1 MPHLVIVRRDEPSLY
16 GYLKHHLE
24 EPGEVAVIP
33 DRRLGDRRRRPAQ
46 VADEGRQG
54 DRRAPANPGE
64 VLGMPDLG
72 FQIFQ
77 TAAPLPSP

>member
-33 DRRLGDRRRRPAQ
+33 DRRLGDRRRRSEP
-46 VADEGRQG
+46 VAGDFRRG
-54 DRRAPANPGE
+54 DRRGFINPRE
-64 VLGMPDLG
+64 ILGMPDLG
-72 FQIFQ
+72 FQIFP